1 MNVKKRIENLLHF
14 IEVYQCIGA
23 DTISKK
29 DLQERHKKTM
39 TKSTSHS
46 RIKEVEAGVAEMLV
60 EIGGQ
65 YKIDYGELRS
75 FVEELC
81 EFLGTDAYV
90 LFAGPVPAAKGRR
103 GAEPEYGKIEIVKET
118 PQIKKLK
125 EERSKLNARIKQLEE
140 EKVKDVD
147 KICDSFLGSMDRK
160 LFIPAT
166 VVGIGDTFE
175 EDLFFHPSKQILGKE
190 ESVIFTGGEAAS
202 CYEENEKEE
211 YAVKKLWKCIVE
223 KLMKSDFFKLRYEDE
238 KAADEKCITKKLKN
252 RTQITEAEI
261 KENREK
267 SIKELLD
274 AQISN
279 QAKLALYAGMH
290 EYHGTEMEDLLNF
303 AGDHGLEAKYVI
315 QLLERPGEYNN
326 YENVRGFL
334 RQACKAS
341 EAKMKRAAAME
352 LIAGEWYVMAMYN
365 GKPCKFQMVPVD
377 EILELRTALVEHVPA
392 KVLAQTDKILGV
404 YRKAAFKEND
414 PEKEIVAA
422 DEGIQPI
429 DATYYKEALNRLH
442 QYELPSGMSQDA
454 GMNEDIIDDFK
465 EME

>member
-1 MNVKKRIENLLHF
+1 MNIKKRIENLLHF

-103 GAEPEYGKIEIVKET
+103 GVEPEYGKIEIVKET

-175 EDLFFHPSKQILGKE
+175 EDLFFHPLKQILGKE
-190 ESVIFTGGEAAS
+190 ESVILTGGEVAS

-238 KAADEKCITKKLKN
+238 KTADEIHQ
-252 RTQITEAEI
+252 RT
-261 KENREK
+261 
-267 SIKELLD
+267 
-274 AQISN
+274 
-279 QAKLALYAGMH
+279 
-290 EYHGTEMEDLLNF
+290 
-303 AGDHGLEAKYVI
+303 
-315 QLLERPGEYNN
+315 
-326 YENVRGFL
+326 GFSD
-334 RQACKAS
+334 RRYCGQ
-341 EAKMKRAAAME
+341 
-352 LIAGEWYVMAMYN
+352 
-365 GKPCKFQMVPVD
+365 
-377 EILELRTALVEHVPA
+377 
-392 KVLAQTDKILGV
+392 
-404 YRKAAFKEND
+404 
-414 PEKEIVAA
+414 
-422 DEGIQPI
+422 
-429 DATYYKEALNRLH
+429 
-442 QYELPSGMSQDA
+442 
-454 GMNEDIIDDFK
+454 
-465 EME
+465 

>member
-1 MNVKKRIENLLHF
+1 
-14 IEVYQCIGA
+14 
-23 DTISKK
+23 
-29 DLQERHKKTM
+29 
-39 TKSTSHS
+39 
-46 RIKEVEAGVAEMLV
+46 
-60 EIGGQ
+60 
-65 YKIDYGELRS
+65 
-75 FVEELC
+75 
-81 EFLGTDAYV
+81 
-90 LFAGPVPAAKGRR
+90 
-103 GAEPEYGKIEIVKET
+103 
-118 PQIKKLK
+118 
-125 EERSKLNARIKQLEE
+125 
-140 EKVKDVD
+140 
-147 KICDSFLGSMDRK
+147 MDRK

-190 ESVIFTGGEAAS
+190 ESVILTGGEAAS
-202 CYEENEKEE
+202 CYEENKKEE

-223 KLMKSDFFKLRYEDE
+223 KLVKSDFFKLRYEDE

-414 PEKEIVAA
+414 LEKEIVAA

-442 QYELPSGMSQDA
+442 QYELPSEMSQDA

>member
-1 MNVKKRIENLLHF
+1 MNIKKRIENLLHF

-60 EIGGQ
+60 DVGGQ
-65 YKIDYGELRS
+65 YKIDYRELRS

-175 EDLFFHPSKQILGKE
+175 EDLFFHPSKQILG
-190 ESVIFTGGEAAS
+190 
-202 CYEENEKEE
+202 C
-211 YAVKKLWKCIVE
+211 
-223 KLMKSDFFKLRYEDE
+223 
-238 KAADEKCITKKLKN
+238 
-252 RTQITEAEI
+252 
-261 KENREK
+261 
-267 SIKELLD
+267 LLYTSPSPRD
-274 AQISN
+274 A
-279 QAKLALYAGMH
+279 
-290 EYHGTEMEDLLNF
+290 
-303 AGDHGLEAKYVI
+303 
-315 QLLERPGEYNN
+315 
-326 YENVRGFL
+326 
-334 RQACKAS
+334 
-341 EAKMKRAAAME
+341 
-352 LIAGEWYVMAMYN
+352 
-365 GKPCKFQMVPVD
+365 
-377 EILELRTALVEHVPA
+377 
-392 KVLAQTDKILGV
+392 
-404 YRKAAFKEND
+404 
-414 PEKEIVAA
+414 
-422 DEGIQPI
+422 
-429 DATYYKEALNRLH
+429 
-442 QYELPSGMSQDA
+442 
-454 GMNEDIIDDFK
+454 
-465 EME
+465 